1 MLQELRT
8 IKRVLQYPLK
18 LPAFVLKDSFH
29 ILYGKFVLSKWVAI
43 QRFNGRKISYR
54 INQIGERKLHNIRI
68 SEYSQIDQDCTFW
81 LGKCDD
87 VVGQIHIGKCSYIG
101 RNCYLGSDRLVKIG
115 SDCLIGAY
123 TYLTT
128 ANHEFKNRNVP
139 IRKQGVYGADLTI
152 GNGAWIGAHVVL
164 LPGTEIGDGA
174 IVGAGAVVNRPIP
187 ACEIWA
193 GVPAKKI
200 GER

>member
-1 MLQELRT
+1 L
-8 IKRVLQYPLK
+8 
-18 LPAFVLKDSFH
+18 D
-29 ILYGKFVLSKWVAI
+29 
-43 QRFNGRKISYR
+43 
-54 INQIGERKLHNIRI
+54 NIRI
-68 SEYSQIDQDCTFW
+68 TEYSQIDQDCTFW

-87 VVGQIHIGKCSYIG
+87 LVGQIHIGECSYIG
-101 RNCYLGSDRLVKIG
+101 RNCYLGSDRLLKIG

-174 IVGAGAVVNRPIP
+174 IVGAGAVVNRLIP